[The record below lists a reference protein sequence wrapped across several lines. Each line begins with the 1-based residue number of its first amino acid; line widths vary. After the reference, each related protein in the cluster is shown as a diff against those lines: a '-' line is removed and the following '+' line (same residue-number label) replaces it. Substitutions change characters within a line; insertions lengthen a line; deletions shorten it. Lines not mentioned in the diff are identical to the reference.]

1 MYTLA
6 SFPST
11 SIMWIYQI
19 SDAWCRFSSQ
29 INQKKKVQE
38 RWSMQKTE
46 ICHKIDFFH
55 GLLCISVSSNIS
67 GVKTATYTSKY
78 IHGNIKPDIFFPN
91 FSHLNEEWGHLERA
105 RERVKPLVLYME
117 SSQLFGWLDQ
127 HLNSFQACAT
137 GKRPQG
143 RSRRPLGYYK
153 SPLAREYLKNSPERT
168 AGCS

>member
-38 RWSMQKTE
+38 QKTE
-46 ICHKIDFFH
+46 ICHKIGFFH
-55 GLLCISVSSNIS
+55 GLLCISVSSNLS
-67 GVKTATYTSKY
+67 GVKLQHTHQNTFME
-78 IHGNIKPDIFFPN
+78 ILNQLFFPN

-117 SSQLFGWLDQ
+117 SSQLFGWLVQ